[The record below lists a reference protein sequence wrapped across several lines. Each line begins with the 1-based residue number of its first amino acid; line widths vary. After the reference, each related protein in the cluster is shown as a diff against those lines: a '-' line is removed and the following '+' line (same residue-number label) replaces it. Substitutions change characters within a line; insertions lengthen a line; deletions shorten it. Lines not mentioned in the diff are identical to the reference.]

1 MIDANLQVVIFNNIY
16 FALLTLWWVK
26 RVVNKP
32 IIARSAHQP
41 DDPVFILWKSLFRE
55 QRL

>member
-16 FALLTLWWVK
+16 FAVLTLWWVK

-32 IIARSAHQP
+32 IVARSAHQP